1 MELNINLFNSNSD
14 QHFLCLIFQKEDDDD
29 DYFGDGPLGQKMPKP
44 EPEPGEMIPDEA
56 ATGKKGKRKKK
67 KKGVKA
73 VSWFIIVSSLY
84 NQILLY
90 IPVIE

>member
-1 MELNINLFNSNSD
+1 M
-14 QHFLCLIFQKEDDDD
+14 IFQKEDDDD

-73 VSWFIIVSSLY
+73 VSLLDIVSCLY
-84 NQILLY
+84 YRTLRYVLFY
-90 IPVIE
+90 L

>member
-1 MELNINLFNSNSD
+1 M
-14 QHFLCLIFQKEDDDD
+14 IFQKEDDDD

-73 VSWFIIVSSLY
+73 VSLFVIGSSLY
-84 NQILLY
+84 DHPY
-90 IPVIE
+90 FYMMK